1 MHPACAF
8 FVWANINKGRD
19 FVEEL
24 QYLNPTELLEKI
36 YDTLCSEY
44 EDEAHY
50 DNEKDKQEIEVT
62 KKRLTKKVFNE
73 FVVDDEYFLTMDSKT
88 FKERYHLYEKDLLKM
103 ITGCSQNGVP
113 YEKFIR
119 IIDDLLASAN
129 HRLNAFEQLNEEITR
144 IKAEK
149 EEEDVEP
156 VDVIEE
162 EETEEEK
169 TEEEEA

>member
-1 MHPACAF
+1 
-8 FVWANINKGRD
+8 
-19 FVEEL
+19 VEEL

-50 DNEKDKQEIEVT
+50 DNEKDKQDIEVT
-62 KKRLTKKVFNE
+62 KRRLTKKVFNE

-103 ITGCSQNGVP
+103 ITGCSENGVP
-113 YEKFIR
+113 YEKFIT

-129 HRLNAFEQLNEEITR
+129 HRLNAFEQLNEKITR

-149 EEEDVEP
+149 EQEEQEP
-156 VDVIEE
+156 EEVIE
-162 EETEEEK
+162 EETEEED
-169 TEEEEA
+169 A

>member
-1 MHPACAF
+1 
-8 FVWANINKGRD
+8 
-19 FVEEL
+19 VEEL

-50 DNEKDKQEIEVT
+50 DNEKDKQDIEVT
-62 KKRLTKKVFNE
+62 KRRLTKKVFNE

-113 YEKFIR
+113 YEKFII

-149 EEEDVEP
+149 EQEEATEEV
-156 VDVIEE
+156 VEE
-162 EETEEEK
+162 EEGEAEA
-169 TEEEEA
+169 EEEEEENIQ

>member
-1 MHPACAF
+1 M
-8 FVWANINKGRD
+8 
-19 FVEEL
+19 EEL
-24 QYLNPTELLEKI
+24 NYLNPTELLEKI

-50 DNEKDKQEIEVT
+50 DNEKDKQDIEVT
-62 KKRLTKKVFNE
+62 KRRLTKKVFNE
-73 FVVDDEYFLTMDSKT
+73 FVVDDEYFLTMDSKV

-103 ITGCSQNGVP
+103 ITGCSENGVP
-113 YEKFIR
+113 YEKFIV

-149 EEEDVEP
+149 EQEEQEP
-156 VDVIEE
+156 GEIIEE
-162 EETEEEK
+162 EA
-169 TEEEEA
+169 TEEEEDENIQ

>member
-1 MHPACAF
+1 M
-8 FVWANINKGRD
+8 D
-19 FVEEL
+19 EL
-24 QYLNPTELLEKI
+24 KYLNPTELLEKI

-50 DNEKDKQEIEVT
+50 DNEKDKQDIEVT

-73 FVVDDEYFLTMDSKT
+73 FVVDDEYFLTMDTKT

-103 ITGCSQNGVP
+103 ITGCSENGVP
-113 YEKFIR
+113 YEKFVR

-149 EEEDVEP
+149 EQEEG
-156 VDVIEE
+156 EE
-162 EETEEEK
+162 EGEEEV
-169 TEEEEA
+169 TEVEAEETTDEVEE

>member
-1 MHPACAF
+1 M
-8 FVWANINKGRD
+8 
-19 FVEEL
+19 EEL
-24 QYLNPTELLEKI
+24 NYLNPTELLEKI

-50 DNEKDKQEIEVT
+50 DNEKDKQDIEIT

-103 ITGCSQNGVP
+103 ITGCSENGVP
-113 YEKFIR
+113 YEKFIQ
-119 IIDDLLASAN
+119 IIDDLLASAK

-149 EEEDVEP
+149 EQEDEPEE
-156 VDVIEE
+156 VIKE
-162 EETEEEK
+162 EETEEE
-169 TEEEEA
+169 EE

>member
-1 MHPACAF
+1 
-8 FVWANINKGRD
+8 
-19 FVEEL
+19 VEEL

-50 DNEKDKQEIEVT
+50 DNEKDKQDIEVT
-62 KKRLTKKVFNE
+62 KRRLTKKVFNE

-113 YEKFIR
+113 YEKFII

-149 EEEDVEP
+149 EQEEATEEV
-156 VDVIEE
+156 VEE
-162 EETEEEK
+162 EEG
-169 TEEEEA
+169 EAEAGEDENIQ

>member
-1 MHPACAF
+1 M
-8 FVWANINKGRD
+8 D
-19 FVEEL
+19 EL
-24 QYLNPTELLEKI
+24 KYLNPTELLEKI

-50 DNEKDKQEIEVT
+50 DNEKDKQEIEIT

-73 FVVDDEYFLTMDSKT
+73 FVVEDEYFLTMDSKT

-103 ITGCSQNGVP
+103 ITGCSENGVP
-113 YEKFIR
+113 YEKFIV

-129 HRLNAFEQLNEEITR
+129 HRLNAFEQLNEEIIR

-149 EEEDVEP
+149 EQEEGVEEA
-156 VDVIEE
+156 IEAE
-162 EETEEEK
+162 ESETEEEESEA
-169 TEEEEA
+169 EEG

>member
-1 MHPACAF
+1 M
-8 FVWANINKGRD
+8 
-19 FVEEL
+19 EEL

-50 DNEKDKQEIEVT
+50 DNEKDKQDIEVT
-62 KKRLTKKVFNE
+62 KRRLTKKVFNE

-103 ITGCSQNGVP
+103 ITGCSEYGVP
-113 YEKFIR
+113 YEKFIT

-149 EEEDVEP
+149 EQEEQEP
-156 VDVIEE
+156 EEVIEE
-162 EETEEEK
+162 EIR
-169 TEEEEA
+169 EEEA

>member
-1 MHPACAF
+1 
-8 FVWANINKGRD
+8 
-19 FVEEL
+19 VEEL

-50 DNEKDKQEIEVT
+50 DNEKDKQDIEIT
-62 KKRLTKKVFNE
+62 KRRLTKKVFNE

-149 EEEDVEP
+149 EQKEQESEE
-156 VDVIEE
+156 VIEE
-162 EETEEEK
+162 ESE
-169 TEEEEA
+169 EEEEA

>member
-1 MHPACAF
+1 M
-8 FVWANINKGRD
+8 
-19 FVEEL
+19 VEL
-24 QYLNPTELLEKI
+24 KYLNPTELLEKI

-50 DNEKDKQEIEVT
+50 DNEKDKQDIEVT

-103 ITGCSQNGVP
+103 ITGCSENGVP
-113 YEKFIR
+113 YEKFIV

-149 EEEDVEP
+149 EQEEQDPELGEAI
-156 VDVIEE
+156 VDEETDEE
-162 EETEEEK
+162 EENIQ
-169 TEEEEA
+169 